1 VISSLF
7 RSLIIAALL
16 LSASNAFGQT
26 VKPKQS
32 NQSAQDSILKR
43 DAEAESELEK
53 AIARAGND
61 RAALVRN
68 LKDYLTRYPDAP
80 RKAAVY
86 RALVESCQQL
96 KDDTCALNYSERL
109 IAIEPDDS
117 EMMLLAVGLLQRQG
131 DEDGLRRASGYVT
144 RVLDRVEKAPPEDR
158 SSQES
163 AEEWKSRQEQL
174 RAVLYYLRGQVEDS
188 QKEYDSSVKDLDAS
202 YSIEPNAAAAE
213 LLGEIYELKN
223 QSSLAIEE
231 YALAFVLPEEGPT
244 GKIDRREVREK
255 LGNVWR
261 QVHRTDEGLG
271 NLILATFDR
280 LAVPPAKATPLTRNQ
295 SAKDT
300 YDFVLRGLDG
310 KEVPLAAYR
319 GKTLVMSF
327 WATWCGPCREQEPLL
342 IKVEKIYAGN
352 SKVDFLAVNADEDES
367 QVPAFLALEKWDI
380 PIAYAD
386 GLDQFL
392 KVETLPTLLI
402 FGPDGRIVFRTNGL
416 DEDTFIPSLNSAIQQ
431 SLTGGD

>member
-1 VISSLF
+1 MRSPFFCALITLALF
-7 RSLIIAALL
+7 
-16 LSASNAFGQT
+16 LSAPNAFGQAA
-26 VKPKQS
+26 KSKLP
-32 NQSAQDSILKR
+32 NQSAQDSLLKR

-53 AIARAGND
+53 AISRSGND

-68 LKDYLTRYPDAP
+68 LKDYLTRYPEAP

-96 KDDTCALNYSERL
+96 KDDPCALDYAERL

-117 EMMLLAVGLLQRQG
+117 EMMLLAVGLLQREG
-131 DEDGLRRASGYVT
+131 DEDGLRRASGYIT

-158 SSQES
+158 SAQES
-163 AEEWKSRQEQL
+163 VEEWKSKQDQL
-174 RAVLYYLRGQVEDS
+174 RTVLYYLRGQVEDS
-188 QKEYDSSVKDLDAS
+188 QKDYDSSLKDLDTS
-202 YSIEPNAAAAE
+202 YSIEANAAAAE
-213 LLGEIYELKN
+213 LLGEIYELRN
-223 QSSLAIEE
+223 QSSLAIAE

-244 GKIDRREVREK
+244 GKIDRHEVREK

-261 QVHRTDEGLG
+261 QVHGSDEGLG

-280 LAVPPAKATPLTRNQ
+280 LAAPAAKATPMTRNQ
-295 SAKDT
+295 TAKNT
-300 YDFVLRGLDG
+300 YDFILRGING
-310 KEVPLAAYR
+310 KDVPLAAYR

-342 IKVEKIYAGN
+342 IKVEKIYADN

-386 GLDQFL
+386 GLDHFL

-416 DEDTFIPSLNSAIQQ
+416 DVDTFIPSLNSAIQQ